1 MPGVRVVAD
10 SAVCLPKELIEKYNI
25 ELVPETIIFGT
36 TIYRD
41 GVDLVPSEF
50 YVKLGEAKD
59 LPTTSAPSPQDF
71 IDAYCKVGKDA
82 DSIACIL
89 VTAGFSHM
97 GLQAAL
103 TARESVT
110 EPPIE
115 ILDSRTALGAYGFIV
130 LAAAKAA
137 AAGKPLPEVLKA
149 AEDVQKRVNL
159 VLTLDTLKYLA
170 KGGRIGKAAS
180 WASTLLSIK
189 PIIEVPPS
197 TGVLEPMERVR
208 TRRKALER
216 LLEIMQERVGSG
228 QRVHVS
234 IEQANVLD
242 EANYLKSQISS
253 LFDCAEVYIN
263 DFAPV
268 AGVHC
273 GPGSSGFPFIPKDE
287 EAPFY
292 GAKGSR
298 HY

>member
-1 MPGVRVVAD
+1 MSAVRVVAD
-10 SAVCLPKELIEKYNI
+10 SSVCLPKELIKKYNI

-36 TIYRD
+36 KVYRD

-50 YVKLGEAKD
+50 YVKLGEAKE

-71 IDAYCKVGKDA
+71 VDAYQKVAKDA
-82 DSIACIL
+82 DAIACIL
-89 VTAGFSHM
+89 VTAAFSHM

-103 TARESVT
+103 TARESVSQL
-110 EPPIE
+110 PIE
-115 ILDSRTALGAYGFIV
+115 IMDSRTALGAYGFV
-130 LAAAKAA
+130 ALAAAKAA
-137 AAGKPLPEVLKA
+137 AAGKSLPEVIKT
-149 AEDVQKRVNL
+149 AEDVQSRV
-159 VLTLDTLKYLA
+159 TLIATLNTLKYLA

-180 WASTLLSIK
+180 WAGTLLSIK

-197 TGVLEPMERVR
+197 TGVLEPLERVR

-216 LLEIMQERVGSG
+216 LLGIMQERVGKG

-234 IEQANVLD
+234 IEQANVLE
-242 EANYLKSQISS
+242 EARWLEAQLSS

-273 GPGSSGFPFIPKDE
+273 GPGVIGIS
-287 EAPFY
+287 FY
-292 GAKGSR
+292 PGD
-298 HY
+298 

>member
-1 MPGVRVVAD
+1 MSGVRVVAD

-50 YVKLGEAKD
+50 YVKLGQAKE

-71 IDAYCKVGKDA
+71 IDAFQKVGKDA

-97 GLQAAL
+97 GLQAAM
-103 TARESVT
+103 TARESVP

-115 ILDSRTALGAYGFIV
+115 IMDSRTALGAYGFIV

-137 AAGKPLPEVLKA
+137 AAGKSLPEVLQA
-149 AEDVQKRVNL
+149 AKDVQKRV
-159 VLTLDTLKYLA
+159 TLIATLNTIKYLA
-170 KGGRIGKAAS
+170 KGGRIGKAAH
-180 WASTLLSIK
+180 WAGTLLSIK

-197 TGVLEPMERVR
+197 TGVLEPVERVR
-208 TRRKALER
+208 TRRKALQR
-216 LLEIMQERVGSG
+216 LLEIMQERVGEG
-228 QRVHVS
+228 QRVHAS
-234 IEQANVLD
+234 IEQANVPE
-242 EANYLKSQISS
+242 EAENLKSQISS
-253 LFDCAEVYIN
+253 LFDCTEVYIN

-273 GPGSSGFPFIPKDE
+273 GPGVIGIS
-287 EAPFY
+287 FY
-292 GAKGSR
+292 SED
-298 HY
+298 

>member
-10 SAVCLPKELIEKYNI
+10 SAVCLPKELIKKYNI

-36 TIYRD
+36 TVYRD

-50 YVKLGEAKD
+50 YVKLGKAKE

-71 IDAYCKVGKDA
+71 IDAYRKAGKGADA
-82 DSIACIL
+82 IACIL
-89 VTAGFSHM
+89 VTAGFSQM
-97 GLQAAL
+97 GLQAAQN
-103 TARESVT
+103 ARESVP

-115 ILDSRTALGAYGFIV
+115 IMDSRTALGAYGFVV

-137 AAGKPLPEVLKA
+137 AAGKPLPEVIQA
-149 AEDVQKRVNL
+149 AQDVQKRVTMIA
-159 VLTLDTLKYLA
+159 TLNTLKYLA

-180 WASTLLSIK
+180 WAGTLLSIK

-197 TGVLEPMERVR
+197 TGVLEPLERVR

-216 LLEIMQERVGSG
+216 MLGIMQERVGQG
-228 QRVHVS
+228 QRVHAS
-234 IEQANVLD
+234 IEQANVPEDAKWL
-242 EANYLKSQISS
+242 ESRLAS
-253 LFDCAEVYIN
+253 LFDCAEIYIN

-273 GPGSSGFPFIPKDE
+273 GPGVIGIS
-287 EAPFY
+287 FY
-292 GAKGSR
+292 TGD
-298 HY
+298 

>member
-1 MPGVRVVAD
+1 MSGVRVVAD

-36 TIYRD
+36 TVYRD

-50 YVKLGEAKD
+50 YVKLGEAKE

-71 IDAYCKVGKDA
+71 IDVFQKVGKDA

-97 GLQAAL
+97 GLQAAM
-103 TARESVT
+103 TARESVP

-115 ILDSRTALGAYGFIV
+115 IMDSRTALGAYGFVV

-137 AAGKPLPEVLKA
+137 AAGKPLPEVIQA
-149 AEDVQKRVNL
+149 AQDVQKRVTMIA
-159 VLTLDTLKYLA
+159 TLNTIKYLA
-170 KGGRIGKAAS
+170 KGGRIGKAAH
-180 WASTLLSIK
+180 WAGTLLSIK

-197 TGVLEPMERVR
+197 TGVLEPIERVR
-208 TRRKALER
+208 TRRKALQR
-216 LLEIMQERVGSG
+216 LLEIMQERVGQG
-228 QRVHVS
+228 QRVHAS
-234 IEQANVLD
+234 IEQANVTE
-242 EANYLKSQISS
+242 EAQWLESQLIS
-253 LFDCAEVYIN
+253 LFDCAEIYIN

-273 GPGSSGFPFIPKDE
+273 GPGVIGIS
-287 EAPFY
+287 FY
-292 GAKGSR
+292 TGD
-298 HY
+298 

>member
-1 MPGVRVVAD
+1 MSGVRVVAD
-10 SAVCLPKELIEKYNI
+10 SAVCLPKELIAKYNI

-50 YVKLGEAKD
+50 YVKLGEAKE

-71 IDAYCKVGKDA
+71 IDAFQKVAKDA

-103 TARESVT
+103 TARESIP

-115 ILDSRTALGAYGFIV
+115 IMDSRTALGAYGFIV

-137 AAGKPLPEVLKA
+137 AAGKPLPEVLQA
-149 AEDVQKRVNL
+149 AKDVQKRV
-159 VLTLDTLKYLA
+159 TLIATLNTLKYLA

-180 WASTLLSIK
+180 WAGTLLSIK

-197 TGVLEPMERVR
+197 TGVLEPLERVR
-208 TRRKALER
+208 SRRKALER
-216 LLEIMQERVGSG
+216 LLEIMQERVGEG
-228 QRVHVS
+228 QMVHAS
-234 IEQANVLD
+234 IEQANVPEDARWL
-242 EANYLKSQISS
+242 EAQLSS
-253 LFDCAEVYIN
+253 LFDCAEIYIN

-273 GPGSSGFPFIPKDE
+273 GPGVIGISFYSGD
-287 EAPFY
+287 
-292 GAKGSR
+292 
-298 HY
+298 

>member
-1 MPGVRVVAD
+1 MSGVRVVAD
-10 SAVCLPKELIEKYNI
+10 SAVCLPKELIKKYNV

-36 TIYRD
+36 TVYRD

-50 YVKLGEAKD
+50 YVKLGQAKD
-59 LPTTSAPSPQDF
+59 LPITSAPSPQDF
-71 IDAYCKVGKDA
+71 IDAFQKVGKDA

-103 TARESVT
+103 TARESVP
-110 EPPIE
+110 EPLIE
-115 ILDSRTALGAYGFIV
+115 IMDSRTALGAYGFIV

-137 AAGKPLPEVLKA
+137 AAGKPLPEVIQA
-149 AEDVQKRVNL
+149 AKDVQERVTL
-159 VLTLDTLKYLA
+159 IATLDTLKYLA

-180 WASTLLSIK
+180 WAGTLLSIK

-197 TGVLEPMERVR
+197 TGVLEPLERVR

-216 LLEIMQERVGSG
+216 LLEIMQERVGKG
-228 QRVHVS
+228 QRVHASV
-234 IEQANVLD
+234 EQANVPEDARWL
-242 EANYLKSQISS
+242 EAQLSS
-253 LFDCAEVYIN
+253 LFDCAEIYIN

-273 GPGSSGFPFIPKDE
+273 GPGVIGISFYSGD
-287 EAPFY
+287 
-292 GAKGSR
+292 
-298 HY
+298 